1 MGSNGAMAIGE
12 SWSAN
17 EDLAKQNRATLEAA
31 GVFGVNLIAAPGAG
45 KTSLILRSAEAL
57 SADLRIG
64 VIEVTPASVGLEK
77 EPFSEFGIPLVRVNA
92 SGRSQLDACAL
103 NPALKRLPLSSID
116 ILLVENFGN
125 LVCHGASQLGLGADV
140 LMVSVPQGHDN
151 PYKYPESYRHV
162 DAVILN
168 KTDLLPWVSFDLEL
182 FRKGVELVNP
192 GVSILP
198 MSCCTGADLHR
209 WIDWLISS
217 CKLTPFIGLAAQRRR

>member
-1 MGSNGAMAIGE
+1 MGSNKAIAIGE

-17 EDLAKQNRATLEAA
+17 EHLAKQNRATLEDA

-45 KTSLILRSAEAL
+45 KTSLILRTAEAL

-64 VIEVTPASVGLEK
+64 VVEVTPASVGLEK
-77 EPFSEFGIPLVRVNA
+77 ESFSEFGIPLVRVNA

-103 NPALKRLPLSSID
+103 NPALKQLPLSSID
-116 ILLVENFGN
+116 ILLVENVGN
-125 LVCHGASQLGLGADV
+125 LVCHGASQLGLRADV

-151 PYKYPESYRHV
+151 PYKYPEIYRHV
-162 DAVILN
+162 DVVILN

-198 MSCCTGADLHR
+198 MSCYTGADLHR
-209 WIDWLISS
+209 WIDWLTSN
-217 CKLTPFIGLAAQRRR
+217 CKMTPLIGLAARCGR